1 MKRWKRIISILT
13 LSSLVIASLAA
24 CSSSDSS
31 TPENTTAESAAAETV
46 AAEVETVA
54 DEISESDVSEDTAS
68 DETVSSGA
76 DYAVSDEAFAQYLTE
91 VKTSQYFTDDPV
103 PEEDIEI
110 ILNAGMNAES
120 GMNQQN
126 WHFSAISNKDVQ
138 MEIWNDL
145 VDMMPALAREDDTL
159 SNAMIADAPLAIIIS
174 YGEGPGTEYDAGL
187 ATESMNTAAL
197 ALGYGTKIIA
207 SPTLV
212 LNGEKQDYYRTLL
225 GIPEDKTAVGA
236 LLVGLPLDTSDM
248 DPDTI
253 SAASTRNSYS
263 EMTSIIE

>member
-1 MKRWKRIISILT
+1 MKREKKIISIVTLFVIIACLT
-13 LSSLVIASLAA
+13 A
-24 CSSSDSS
+24 CSTSDSNI
-31 TPENTTAESAAAETV
+31 PESAVTEAASEEDTIAEATAVEDETAETE
-46 AAEVETVA
+46 
-54 DEISESDVSEDTAS
+54 VSEDTAS
-68 DETVSSGA
+68 DETVSKSAA
-76 DYAVSDEAFAQYLTE
+76 DAVSDEAFARYLTE

-126 WHFSAISNKDVQ
+126 WHFSAITSKDVQ
-138 MEIWNDL
+138 MEIWDDL
-145 VDMMPALAREDDTL
+145 VDLMPVLARETDEL
-159 SNAMIADAPLAIIIS
+159 SNAMIADAPLAIIVS
-174 YGEGPGTEYDAGL
+174 YGEGPGTEFDAGL

-197 ALGYGTKIIA
+197 ALGYGTKIIS

-212 LNGEKQDYYRTLL
+212 LNAEKQDYYRTLL
-225 GIPEDKTAVGA
+225 GIPEDKTVVGA

-253 SAASTRNSYS
+253 SAASTRNPLS